1 MLHFNILKID
11 LASCRIDTLFFIHQP
26 VIREQHLLELLRL
39 PHLLLGLPLLPRPF
53 DLLCVVEVL
62 VELLVPG
69 LDRAALQVDMAG
81 HWRHH

>member
-1 MLHFNILKID
+1 MLHFDVLKID
-11 LASCRIDTLFFIHQP
+11 LASSRIDTLLFFHQP

-39 PHLLLGLPLLPRPF
+39 PHLLLGLSLLPRSSH
-53 DLLCVVEVL
+53 LLCVVEVL